1 MRLIYPAG
9 RPPGSRQKI
18 AAKLLADLADVW
30 ERYGKFVLE
39 LLATNDP
46 GKLASIAYGLLPR
59 DVFVQVQQQ
68 PGNISP
74 DDWQNLVHL
83 AALMKQIA
91 PDAGDTPD
99 QAYCNPLP
107 FRAAA

>member
-1 MRLIYPAG
+1 VLTDAG
-9 RPPGSRQKI
+9 SPDRAVTVPDG
-18 AAKLLADLADVW
+18 AEKLLADMADVW
-30 ERYGKFVLE
+30 EVC
-39 LLATNDP
+39 
-46 GKLASIAYGLLPR
+46 

-91 PDAGDTPD
+91 PDASLEEVEDALRSAFAKPLGDTK
-99 QAYCNPLP
+99 
-107 FRAAA
+107 